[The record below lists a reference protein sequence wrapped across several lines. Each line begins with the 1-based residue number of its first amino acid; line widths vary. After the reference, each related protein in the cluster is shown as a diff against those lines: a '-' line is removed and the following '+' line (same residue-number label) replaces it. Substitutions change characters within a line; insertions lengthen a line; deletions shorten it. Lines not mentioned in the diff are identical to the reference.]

1 LMATILSLRRSF
13 GAQAN
18 RVVDPMRFLYFADAI
33 GRAGVCVS
41 FASVIAVK
49 VGVIRKLLSQDVFS
63 AKEIAS
69 ACAETSVIAF
79 LVLICIAVVVRLP
92 PIRSVDGAEPY
103 ITAMVGTFLIGTIS
117 FLPPPMTLPIVVTL
131 LALMLVILG
140 TALSTYVVFWLGR
153 SISIVPEARRLVTG
167 GPYSFVRHPLYM
179 TEEIAVIGT
188 ILQHLSVWTV
198 LLGVVHWCIQ
208 LRRMTNEERILS
220 ATFPDYAEYAKRVP
234 RLIAWR

>member
-1 LMATILSLRRSF
+1 MSFLR
-13 GAQAN
+13 
-18 RVVDPMRFLYFADAI
+18 FADAI
-33 GRAGVCVS
+33 GRVVLCGY
-41 FASVIAVK
+41 FTLVIVAK
-49 VGVIRKLLSQDVFS
+49 VGVIRKLLSQDVLS

-69 ACAETSVIAF
+69 ACAEASVVAF
-79 LVLICIAVVVRLP
+79 LAVICLAVTVRLP

-103 ITAMVGTFLIGTIS
+103 ITAIVGTLLIGVIA
-117 FLPPPMTLPIVVTL
+117 FLPAPMTLPIFVTL
-131 LALMLVILG
+131 LALSLVILG

-167 GPYSFVRHPLYM
+167 GPYSIVRHPLYI

-188 ILQHLSVWTV
+188 ILQHLSAWSV
-198 LLGVVHWCIQ
+198 LLGVVQWCIQ